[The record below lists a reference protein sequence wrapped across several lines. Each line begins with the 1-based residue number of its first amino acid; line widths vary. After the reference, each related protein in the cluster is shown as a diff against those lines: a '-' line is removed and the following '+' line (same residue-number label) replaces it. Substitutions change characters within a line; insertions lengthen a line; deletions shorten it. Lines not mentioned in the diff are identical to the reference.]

1 MNPRIEN
8 LTTVV
13 SSQIAPGAML
23 RQVLLHNT
31 RPMPRRLTLA
41 FALSLAVHGAALL
54 PDFIKR
60 LPAAPPKPAL
70 QAVLR
75 LPPMPEPARAEP
87 LLKNTLDE
95 AAVPEANEPP
105 PPPPKPIEP
114 ARKVEAKP
122 APKNAQK
129 RDIQIAQRKLSEQQF
144 YPPEAIARNI
154 EGEVRL
160 IIKLAENGA
169 VDDVGIAASSGHALL
184 DNAAIRA
191 AYAMGSLTGVTS
203 RELILPVVF
212 RLE

>member
-1 MNPRIEN
+1 
-8 LTTVV
+8 
-13 SSQIAPGAML
+13 
-23 RQVLLHNT
+23 
-31 RPMPRRLTLA
+31 MPRRLTLA
-41 FALSLAVHGAALL
+41 FALSLAIHGAALL
-54 PDFIKR
+54 PDFLKR
-60 LPAAPPKPAL
+60 LPAAPPRPPL
-70 QAVLR
+70 QALLR
-75 LPPMPEPARAEP
+75 LPPVPEPPPAES

-95 AAVPEANEPP
+95 AVETKETEPP

-114 ARKVEAKP
+114 TRKPE
-122 APKNAQK
+122 PKVIPKSTLK
-129 RDIQIAQRKLSEQQF
+129 RDLQIAQRKLSEQQF

-160 IIKLAENGA
+160 IIRLAENGA
-169 VDDVGIAASSGHALL
+169 VVDVDIAASSGYAIL

>member
-1 MNPRIEN
+1 
-8 LTTVV
+8 
-13 SSQIAPGAML
+13 
-23 RQVLLHNT
+23 
-31 RPMPRRLTLA
+31 MPRRLTLA

-54 PDFIKR
+54 PDFLKR
-60 LPAAPPKPAL
+60 LPAAPPKPPL

-75 LPPMPEPARAEP
+75 LPPGPEPRPVEP

-95 AAVPEANEPP
+95 EVAPKEVELPP
-105 PPPPKPIEP
+105 PPPPKP
-114 ARKVEAKP
+114 VEP
-122 APKNAQK
+122 APKPVPKNTQK

-160 IIKLAENGA
+160 IIKLAENGT
-169 VDDVGIAASSGHALL
+169 VDDVAIAASSGHAIL

>member
-1 MNPRIEN
+1 
-8 LTTVV
+8 
-13 SSQIAPGAML
+13 
-23 RQVLLHNT
+23 
-31 RPMPRRLTLA
+31 MPRRLTLA

-54 PDFIKR
+54 PDFLKR
-60 LPAAPPKPAL
+60 LPATPPKPPL

-75 LPPMPEPARAEP
+75 LPPAPEPTPAEP

-95 AAVPEANEPP
+95 EVAPKEVEPPP

-114 ARKVEAKP
+114 ARKAEAKT
-122 APKNAQK
+122 APKHTQK

-160 IIKLAENGA
+160 IIKLSENGS
-169 VDDVGIAASSGHALL
+169 VDDVAIAASSGHTIL

>member
-1 MNPRIEN
+1 
-8 LTTVV
+8 
-13 SSQIAPGAML
+13 ML

-41 FALSLAVHGAALL
+41 FALSLAVHGVALL

-60 LPAAPPKPAL
+60 LPAAPPRPPL

-75 LPPMPEPARAEP
+75 LPPAPEPPRAET

-95 AAVPEANEPP
+95 EVAPKEVEPPPP
-105 PPPPKPIEP
+105 PPPPKP
-114 ARKVEAKP
+114 VEP
-122 APKNAQK
+122 APKPVPKNTQK

-160 IIKLAENGA
+160 IIKLAENGS
-169 VDDVGIAASSGHALL
+169 VDDVAIAASSGHAIL

>member
-1 MNPRIEN
+1 
-8 LTTVV
+8 
-13 SSQIAPGAML
+13 
-23 RQVLLHNT
+23 
-31 RPMPRRLTLA
+31 MPRRLTLA

-54 PDFIKR
+54 PDFLKR
-60 LPAAPPKPAL
+60 LPAAPPKPPL
-70 QAVLR
+70 QAMLR
-75 LPPMPEPARAEP
+75 LPPAPEPRPVEP

-95 AAVPEANEPP
+95 EVAPKEVELPP
-105 PPPPKPIEP
+105 PPPPKP
-114 ARKVEAKP
+114 VEP
-122 APKNAQK
+122 APKPVPKNTQK

-160 IIKLAENGA
+160 IIKLAENGT
-169 VDDVGIAASSGHALL
+169 VDDVAIAASSGHAIL

-191 AYAMGSLTGVTS
+191 AYAMGALTGVTS

>member
-1 MNPRIEN
+1 MR
-8 LTTVV
+8 
-13 SSQIAPGAML
+13 ML

-60 LPAAPPKPAL
+60 LPAAPPRPPL
-70 QAVLR
+70 QARLR
-75 LPPMPEPARAEP
+75 LPPAPEPPPAEP

-95 AAVPEANEPP
+95 ETVPEAIE
-105 PPPPKPIEP
+105 PPPPKPVEP
-114 ARKVEAKP
+114 ARKPE
-122 APKNAQK
+122 PKSVPKDTRK
-129 RDIQIAQRKLSEQQF
+129 RDMQIAQRKLSEQQF

-160 IIKLAENGA
+160 IIKLSENGA
-169 VDDVGIAASSGHALL
+169 VDDVEIAASSGHTIL